1 MLDGQR
7 AYPPD
12 RDPMQHHDVAAD
24 NPEMVVKL
32 RRLYDALWKSD
43 SPRLTPVAIDLK
55 TLSKTTRN
63 PAFKIGISQPTT
75 SPKIRLKFTGGDA
88 YFTEAEFLG
97 PGEKR
102 ALLITGNT
110 EAHPGPSGFSENA
123 DA

>member
-1 MLDGQR
+1 
-7 AYPPD
+7 
-12 RDPMQHHDVAAD
+12 MQHHDVAAD

-88 YFTEAEFLG
+88 YFTEVEFLG
-97 PGEKR
+97 PGKKAGPINNGQHR
-102 ALLITGNT
+102 GPPRPLRLL
-110 EAHPGPSGFSENA
+110 
-123 DA
+123 